1 MPIDVVKQANDL
13 TTLLPIIHRLRSSF
27 AEQGDEERVERS
39 DLMAQKWMNRQVVL
53 AFAGHFSAGKSTLI
67 NAILGVSLLPSSP
80 LPTSANVVRMEY
92 GYPHAEVIF
101 ANGNGIEVVD
111 LANEIDDLC
120 RDGDHIDEVRV
131 FSDIAYLQGGFVLI
145 DTPGVDST
153 DTRHAE
159 HTHKIIYLADLIVYV
174 ADYNHVLSD
183 MNLSFM
189 RKQTDLGKQLV
200 LVVNQIDKHNEFELS
215 FDEFTAGIEQA
226 LRVWK
231 ITYSDV
237 FYVSALDLSF
247 PENQFERLRAELP
260 NLACTAQTVGRG
272 TTDLFTLIAE
282 HDAWLTQELYD
293 QQEELTMAEAEQILA
308 IDHELRSQ
316 IEQEQTER
324 RFKVSEFI
332 TKLTAIVMQAII
344 MPYETT
350 EHAVAY
356 IDSLSDH
363 FRIGFFAT
371 AAKVAAERQRRL
383 DVLVADISTRV
394 QTGIEIHIKQVAMQV
409 VRDEGVLS
417 EFAGDGF
424 SFIEGFSG
432 EQFVASC
439 VAQGA
444 QMDRDYGYQ
453 FAQKVEQALRDLYV
467 ARVREIS
474 HRLESELGEKARPQQ
489 MEWEQQLG
497 QLGEKQQL
505 ATDMIAQSVQQAQW
519 IESLRALVDP
529 GAAQGGSYQ

>member
-1 MPIDVVKQANDL
+1 M
-13 TTLLPIIHRLRSSF
+13 
-27 AEQGDEERVERS
+27 
-39 DLMAQKWMNRQVVL
+39 
-53 AFAGHFSAGKSTLI
+53 
-67 NAILGVSLLPSSP
+67 
-80 LPTSANVVRMEY
+80 
-92 GYPHAEVIF
+92 
-101 ANGNGIEVVD
+101 
-111 LANEIDDLC
+111 
-120 RDGDHIDEVRV
+120 
-131 FSDIAYLQGGFVLI
+131 
-145 DTPGVDST
+145 
-153 DTRHAE
+153 
-159 HTHKIIYLADLIVYV
+159 
-174 ADYNHVLSD
+174 
-183 MNLSFM
+183 
-189 RKQTDLGKQLV
+189 
-200 LVVNQIDKHNEFELS
+200 
-215 FDEFTAGIEQA
+215 
-226 LRVWK
+226 
-231 ITYSDV
+231 
-237 FYVSALDLSF
+237 
-247 PENQFERLRAELP
+247 
-260 NLACTAQTVGRG
+260 
-272 TTDLFTLIAE
+272 
-282 HDAWLTQELYD
+282 
-293 QQEELTMAEAEQILA
+293 
-308 IDHELRSQ
+308 
-316 IEQEQTER
+316 
-324 RFKVSEFI
+324 
-332 TKLTAIVMQAII
+332 
-344 MPYETT
+344 
-350 EHAVAY
+350 
-356 IDSLSDH
+356 
-363 FRIGFFAT
+363 
-371 AAKVAAERQRRL
+371 AAERQRRL